1 MSGRATTAAP
11 ELTSSCNGVLE
22 LLLDGGRAESEFT
35 SDLGVRRA
43 VGCGAEDLGLAAG
56 QAEGSQGWG

>member
-1 MSGRATTAAP
+1 M
-11 ELTSSCNGVLE
+11 LE

-43 VGCGAEDLGLAAG
+43 VGCGAEDLGLAGG
-56 QAEGSQGWG
+56 QAEGSQCWG